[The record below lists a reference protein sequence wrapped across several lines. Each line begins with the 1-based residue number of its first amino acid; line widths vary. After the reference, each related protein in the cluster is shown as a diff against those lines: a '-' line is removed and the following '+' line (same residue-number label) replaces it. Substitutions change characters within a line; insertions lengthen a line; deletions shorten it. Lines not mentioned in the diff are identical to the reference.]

1 MVILKIIKMKNLNRV
16 KSSGIIILGICTL
29 IFSSCSSSPESL
41 EAIPKETNIV
51 SVIDIYSIIQKGKLQ
66 EITELKSFTKFKR
79 VIKEESKKLSK
90 IINNVTEDPAM
101 SGVNFKSDMFAYY
114 INEGEDERFM
124 CFSIEL
130 RDKEKFAEFLDD
142 ALEELDDQLGISCD
156 IEKYK
161 NYNEASIGDQIIIG
175 WDEDKAILLIAENYE
190 SRKSLDSEIEILMDL
205 QEEDQITANAE
216 FSKFYEGKKDLSVWF
231 STNLFEDDY
240 SFREIQK
247 EIDYDLADNYISSYL
262 NFGDDNISLLTQI
275 TPNSEIQ
282 ELMNENDVWDN
293 SFNGQLLN
301 YFPKTSYAT
310 AGISIDPMSYYNI
323 IKQDDNF
330 SQMQSELET
339 EWELDLKDLFES
351 INGNAVYSIFGFEDI
366 EYTYMEFGP
375 FFNEDIASELSQKYA
390 INLSGYISPEDR
402 ELLNQGFAVKSTE
415 YGYHISI
422 KNMLDS
428 GGTVESAIANN
439 SLITW
444 YSGGIDYGYVD
455 ETTIEELLPLM
466 GFAFDING
474 NKMIKKLIDKIP
486 EDEITDHNGYYEF
499 SFDNRYPAYFAFN
512 ESVCFLTNDRKS
524 IKSFKK
530 GGYSSDNLASSDISS
545 DILKSDMY
553 TFLNLSYNE
562 YPNEI
567 KKNIKGDLPYS
578 ESKIFDILTDFSKS
592 FELKLAD
599 KYSVEMVL
607 NTADNGSNS
616 LSSIITMIDK
626 SYKHFLS
633 M

>member
-1 MVILKIIKMKNLNRV
+1 MKNLNRI
-16 KSSGIIILGICTL
+16 KSSGIIIFGICTL
-29 IFSSCSSSPESL
+29 ILSSCSSSPENL

-66 EITELKSFTKFKR
+66 EVTELKSFTKFNR
-79 VIKEESKKLSK
+79 LIKEESKKLSK

-101 SGVNFKSDMFAYY
+101 SGINFKTDMFAFYK
-114 INEGEDERFM
+114 NDREDERFM
-124 CFSIEL
+124 CLSIEINN
-130 RDKEKFAEFLDD
+130 KKKFTAFLDD
-142 ALEELDDQLGISCD
+142 VLEEFDDIKGISYD

-161 NYNEASIGDQIIIG
+161 NYNQASIGDQIIIG
-175 WDEDKAILLIAENYE
+175 WDEDKAILLIADNYE
-190 SRKSLDSEIEILMDL
+190 SRKSLDTEIEILMDL
-205 QEEDQITANAE
+205 KEEDQITANAE
-216 FSKFYEGKKDLSVWF
+216 FNKFYEGKKDLSVWF

-247 EIDYDLADNYISSYL
+247 EIDYDLADNYMSLYL

-310 AGISIDPMSYYNI
+310 AAISIDPMSYYNI
-323 IKQDDNF
+323 IKQDDKI
-330 SQMQSELET
+330 SQMLSELET
-339 EWELDLKDLFES
+339 ESELDLKDLLES
-351 INGNAVYSIFGFEDI
+351 IKGNAVYSLFGFEDI
-366 EYTYMEFGP
+366 EYTYMEFGSY
-375 FFNEDIASELSQKYA
+375 FNEDMASELSQKYS
-390 INLSGYISPEDR
+390 IDQSGYISPEDR
-402 ELLNQGFAVKSTE
+402 ELLNQGFAVKSTA
-415 YGYHISI
+415 YDAYHISI
-422 KNMLDS
+422 RNIMGT

-444 YSGGIDYGYVD
+444 YKGGIDYGYVD
-455 ETTIEELLPLM
+455 ETTVEELLPLM
-466 GFAFDING
+466 GLAIDING
-474 NKMIKKLIDKIP
+474 NKMIKELIDKIP
-486 EDEITDHNGYYEF
+486 EDEITDHNGYYEV
-499 SFDNRYPAYFAFN
+499 SFDNRYPTYFAFN
-512 ESVCFLTNDRKS
+512 ESICFVTNDRKS

-567 KKNIKGDLPYS
+567 KKNIIGDLPSS
-578 ESKIFDILTDFSKS
+578 ESQMFNLLTDFTKS
-592 FELKLAD
+592 FELKLID

-616 LSSIITMIDK
+616 LNSIITMIDK
-626 SYKHFLS
+626 SYKYIIS